1 MTKAVLLLGGSA
13 QQLDSFEAAR
23 RLGYRTV
30 LCDWDPNCPGRE
42 LADSFYEVSTIDREA
57 VLRVARAES
66 VDGVVSYA
74 SDASAPVA
82 AWVSERLGLP
92 GNPCESVAMLCDKG
106 RFRAFLAE
114 NGFAVPDNV
123 VANSGDRSA
132 AKSAAQMIG
141 LPLVVKPV
149 DSAGSRGVS
158 VVRDFSELVAAFNR
172 ACEFSRKGEVVM
184 ESYIETATAGR
195 VIEAELF
202 VEGGKIISWG
212 LMSAYRDLSLNGVV
226 PSCYIHPMDEC
237 SRVNASVHEVLSAL
251 VARAGIVQG
260 AMNIEL
266 IANKSGDIYIIDVGP
281 RNGGNYLPRFFSYI
295 SGDDIVEAT
304 LRIAVGD
311 PSGLKHF
318 EQSKD
323 GLWVQFM
330 HYAQTSGIFNGFEF
344 TKEYEGAHVE
354 THLYKE
360 LGSHVEPL
368 ESISDSIGV
377 SLLHFP
383 SESDPGALSARLPA
397 MCRPKMH

>member
-1 MTKAVLLLGGSA
+1 
-13 QQLDSFEAAR
+13 
-23 RLGYRTV
+23 
-30 LCDWDPNCPGRE
+30 
-42 LADSFYEVSTIDREA
+42 
-57 VLRVARAES
+57 
-66 VDGVVSYA
+66 
-74 SDASAPVA
+74 
-82 AWVSERLGLP
+82 
-92 GNPCESVAMLCDKG
+92 
-106 RFRAFLAE
+106 
-114 NGFAVPDNV
+114 
-123 VANSGDRSA
+123 
-132 AKSAAQMIG
+132 
-141 LPLVVKPV
+141 
-149 DSAGSRGVS
+149 
-158 VVRDFSELVAAFNR
+158 
-172 ACEFSRKGEVVM
+172 
-184 ESYIETATAGR
+184 
-195 VIEAELF
+195 
-202 VEGGKIISWG
+202 
-212 LMSAYRDLSLNGVV
+212 
-226 PSCYIHPMDEC
+226 MDEC

-383 SESDPGALSARLPA
+383 SESDPGAAPVPELPHVRDFLLCVAPKFIDDLKGVVIQEGAGEVRSCRLGSPNG
-397 MCRPKMH
+397 RTP